1 MKIRF
6 TLIMLTAFAAL
17 MLSAETIKFRSGY
30 VLAAELSTAKIS
42 VSGVLRDAPLTIPQN
57 PVYAVVSIKLDSGRS
72 ISIFD
77 YALDAFGNEV
87 PCVAIRTGK
96 NFLFTTDTIT
106 SSNVIQLL
114 FITSMDIVGK
124 LVKTELTLKSK
135 LPPNKIYSTVIPFT
149 MIKNKAVKAPGAI
162 PAQGAFELNG
172 EKK

>member
-57 PVYAVVSIKLDSGRS
+57 PVYAVVSVKLDSGRS

-77 YALDAFGNEV
+77 YTLDAFGHEA

-106 SSNVIQLL
+106 SSNVITLVTL
-114 FITSMDIVGK
+114 AGASLAWASFSYKIVP
-124 LVKTELTLKSK
+124 VAVSIRTAPATTAFT
-135 LPPNKIYSTVIPFT
+135 NKKISI
-149 MIKNKAVKAPGAI
+149 
-162 PAQGAFELNG
+162 
-172 EKK
+172 